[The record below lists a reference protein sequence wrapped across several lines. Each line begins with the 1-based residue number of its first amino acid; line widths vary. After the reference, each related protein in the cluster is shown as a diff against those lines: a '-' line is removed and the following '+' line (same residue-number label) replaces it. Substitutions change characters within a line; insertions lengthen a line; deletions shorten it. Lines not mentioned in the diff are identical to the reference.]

1 MKAAFFKIGFFLVLL
16 SGIAALNPFL
26 FPGYSEHTSSS
37 RSFFELFI
45 GETDRF
51 ENLDEIVREGGRSL
65 TRIPGNSF
73 NVSQPH
79 QKFLLKIKFDPSWG
93 DDDLLLQIRPIA
105 ASLGARVFSKDFV
118 LYESLTNSSGVVQ
131 LNTPLSELKLRQ
143 VGRAK
148 SPEVYIEISNR
159 FSEVITINAEKLR
172 HTNGDG
178 LFGSGLYLGVAIF
191 CCLLPIFFYFQY
203 KQKIF
208 LLLDAFIL
216 SLIVKFLFA
225 NALISEDYLEIHG
238 VISHLYNLNI
248 FFYLINLLQ
257 SLFLIFFIKLVIKN
271 KYVYIA
277 SLINLLIY
285 LIFILS
291 TNSILNSILLNIFYI
306 FSYLLI
312 LSIFIIYIKDLKIN
326 GFMYFMAYGIQFFA
340 LYLLAIKYYLIQS
353 PIDYIFYYFNILP
366 LTYFIFFMYM
376 LAHHYNLILIN
387 KIYVQNQSTI
397 KANYQLELIKNVSN
411 SQVLL
416 LEAIS
421 HEIKSPLMALYFLID
436 KISPSEEGLA
446 GITQRIKSVLNQIGY
461 IIERFSSLTKFYSI
475 NDLNIK
481 KNIDISILITSI
493 LEVRPEHKGINL
505 NCDGDTRVDS
515 DYVLLQIIFQNL
527 IENAIKYRVDSESP
541 ININVAHFK
550 ENILRVDISNSLHK
564 NIRIDLDKIF
574 DMYYRG
580 PNIKNEPGMGV
591 GLWITREIAKKINAE
606 INVIMECDK
615 VTFTVY
621 IPISLSI

>member
-1 MKAAFFKIGFFLVLL
+1 LKAAFFKIGFFLVLL

-118 LYESLTNSSGVVQ
+118 LYESLTKSSGVVQ

-178 LFGSGLYLGVAIF
+178 LFGSGRYLGVAIF

-238 VISHLYNLNI
+238 VISHLFNLNI

-285 LIFILS
+285 LIFL
-291 TNSILNSILLNIFYI
+291 
-306 FSYLLI
+306 
-312 LSIFIIYIKDLKIN
+312 
-326 GFMYFMAYGIQFFA
+326 ARQFC
-340 LYLLAIKYYLIQS
+340 
-353 PIDYIFYYFNILP
+353 
-366 LTYFIFFMYM
+366 
-376 LAHHYNLILIN
+376 
-387 KIYVQNQSTI
+387 
-397 KANYQLELIKNVSN
+397 
-411 SQVLL
+411 
-416 LEAIS
+416 
-421 HEIKSPLMALYFLID
+421 
-436 KISPSEEGLA
+436 
-446 GITQRIKSVLNQIGY
+446 R
-461 IIERFSSLTKFYSI
+461 
-475 NDLNIK
+475 
-481 KNIDISILITSI
+481 
-493 LEVRPEHKGINL
+493 
-505 NCDGDTRVDS
+505 
-515 DYVLLQIIFQNL
+515 
-527 IENAIKYRVDSESP
+527 
-541 ININVAHFK
+541 
-550 ENILRVDISNSLHK
+550 
-564 NIRIDLDKIF
+564 
-574 DMYYRG
+574 
-580 PNIKNEPGMGV
+580 
-591 GLWITREIAKKINAE
+591 
-606 INVIMECDK
+606 
-615 VTFTVY
+615 
-621 IPISLSI
+621 ISLFSFYRKPKNFIQ

>member
-1 MKAAFFKIGFFLVLL
+1 MKAVFFKIGFFLVLL
-16 SGIAALNPFL
+16 SGIAALTPFL
-26 FPGYSEHTSSS
+26 FSGYSENTSSS
-37 RSFFELFI
+37 SSFFELFI
-45 GETDRF
+45 SETDRF
-51 ENLDEIVREGGRSL
+51 ENLDEIVREGGRSF
-65 TRIPGNSF
+65 TRIPGNSI
-73 NVSQPH
+73 NISQPH
-79 QKFLLKIKFDPSWG
+79 QKFLLKVKFDPSWG

-118 LYESLTNSSGVVQ
+118 LYESLTNSSGGVQ

-143 VGRAK
+143 VGVAK

-172 HTNGDG
+172 DTNGDG
-178 LFGSGLYLGVAIF
+178 LFGSGLYLGAAIF
-191 CCLLPIFFYFQY
+191 CSLLPIFFYFQY

-208 LLLDAFIL
+208 LLLNIIIL
-216 SLIVKFLFA
+216 GLIVKFLFA

-238 VISHLYNLNI
+238 IISHLNNVNI
-248 FFYLINLLQ
+248 LFYLINLLQ
-257 SLFLIFFIKLVIKN
+257 SLFLIFLIKLVIKN
-271 KYVYIA
+271 KYIYIV

-291 TNSILNSILLNIFYI
+291 TNLILKSILINIFYI
-306 FSYLLI
+306 LSYLLI
-312 LSIFIIYIKDLKIN
+312 LSIFIIYLKDLKIN
-326 GFMYFMAYGIQFFA
+326 RFMYFIAYGIQFFA
-340 LYLLAIKYYLIQS
+340 LYLLAIKNYFIQS
-353 PIDYIFYYFNILP
+353 PIDYSFYYFNILP
-366 LTYFIFFMYM
+366 LAYFIFFMYL

-387 KIYVQNQSTI
+387 KIYEQSQANLIANQ
-397 KANYQLELIKNVSN
+397 QLESINNVSS

-436 KISPSEEGLA
+436 SISPSGEGLT
-446 GITQRIKSVLNQIGY
+446 GIIQRIKSVLNQIGY
-461 IIERFSSLTKFYSI
+461 IVERFSSLTKFYSI

-481 KNIDISILITSI
+481 KNIDISILISSL
-493 LEVRPEHKGINL
+493 LEVRPEQKYINL
-505 NCDGDTRVDS
+505 NCDGDARVDS

-527 IENAIKYRVDSESP
+527 IENAIKYRVDSDSP
-541 ININVAHFK
+541 ININVTHFK

-574 DMYYRG
+574 DIYYRG
-580 PNIKNEPGMGV
+580 SNVKNEPGIGV

-606 INVIMECDK
+606 INVIKEFDK

-621 IPISLSI
+621 IPVSLSI